1 MCQVLALFL
10 EMNKYSAFLWSEF
23 SLVMLELEL
32 DNGRSL
38 CTRNVC
44 RLDGNYTHFCKA
56 ILRKANCEK
65 ENSAQVTDQLG
76 ACSLEG

>member
-32 DNGRSL
+32 DNG
-38 CTRNVC
+38 
-44 RLDGNYTHFCKA
+44 
-56 ILRKANCEK
+56 
-65 ENSAQVTDQLG
+65 
-76 ACSLEG
+76 